1 MADRYSYITVIGIF
15 IVAAWGLPDLISNW
29 RYKEKVLS
37 VSIGII
43 FIALLLTTWKQVGLW
58 KNSITIFNHA
68 VRVTDKKYP
77 SFSLAYNNLGQGL
90 YLKGKKE
97 EAISNYMKAIQLN
110 PMHIKAY
117 YNLGIALYAEGR
129 NMEAISNYKIAIKLR
144 PGFAYAHYNLGLVL
158 LQEKKMNEAIYHFS
172 ETVRLR
178 PDLAPA
184 RRYLE
189 LLTTKV
195 SE

>member
-1 MADRYSYITVIGIF
+1 M
-15 IVAAWGLPDLISNW
+15 
-29 RYKEKVLS
+29 
-37 VSIGII
+37 
-43 FIALLLTTWKQVGLW
+43 GLW

-158 LQEKKMNEAIYHFS
+158 LQEKKDE
-172 ETVRLR
+172 
-178 PDLAPA
+178 
-184 RRYLE
+184 
-189 LLTTKV
+189 
-195 SE
+195 

>member
-1 MADRYSYITVIGIF
+1 
-15 IVAAWGLPDLISNW
+15 
-29 RYKEKVLS
+29 
-37 VSIGII
+37 
-43 FIALLLTTWKQVGLW
+43 
-58 KNSITIFNHA
+58 
-68 VRVTDKKYP
+68 
-77 SFSLAYNNLGQGL
+77 
-90 YLKGKKE
+90 
-97 EAISNYMKAIQLN
+97 MKAIQLN

-195 SE
+195 SELTIKLHLLDIKKGFDFCLKGFFKYADKWYQSIF